1 MDLQNPTGI
10 YRFLTGMYRLLHVS
24 TNNTVLTASYR
35 YLQVSI
41 GIYRYLQVS
50 TGSYRY
56 LQLLKGSYRFFKV
69 STGFLKVNTG
79 SYRYL

>member
-24 TNNTVLTASYR
+24 TNNTVLTAFYR
-35 YLQVSI
+35 YLQ
-41 GIYRYLQVS
+41 
-50 TGSYRY
+50 
-56 LQLLKGSYRFFKV
+56 V

-79 SYRYL
+79 SYRYLQVPTGSYRYI